1 MVLCE
6 ICKRQYAITTK
17 LVDQGDGEMKLAVCN
32 ECSKKIDSKGIKLD
46 FIDDFWGT
54 PRKLTT
60 CGVCGTKIE
69 SILKTGY
76 VGCATCYKIFG
87 NEISDLVQSIQGKN
101 LHVGKVPLSESERID
116 HEADLSGLM
125 NRALETDD
133 FNLAEIVRNH
143 FPGKRR

>member
-1 MVLCE
+1 MLCE
-6 ICKRQYAITTK
+6 VCKKQYAVTSRN
-17 LVDQGDGEMKLAVCN
+17 VDRGYGDEKLAVCN
-32 ECSKKIDSKGIKLD
+32 NCAKQIDDRGTKLD
-46 FIDDFWGT
+46 FIDSFWGT

-60 CGVCGTKIE
+60 CGVCGTSIE
-69 SILKTGY
+69 SILKSGY

-87 NEISDLVQSIQGKN
+87 NEISDLVHSIQGKN
-101 LHVGKVPLSESERID
+101 LHVGKVPLTEID
-116 HEADLSGLM
+116 RTDREADVQGMM